1 MKELRRLWL
10 HVLLLVVAA
19 AFAYV
24 KSRPDDG
31 TSAPPKPGEVDLW
44 RGKPD
49 DVSKVVFEDDRK
61 VVTIERQKDGAGTWY
76 RGSVAPK
83 EVKEEPDPPDAGK
96 KKKKR
101 KPKPVQAA
109 TFVSVKTARTM
120 VEKLAPLRAKRA
132 IGQIADDRAK
142 EFGFDKPHGTLR
154 VSIGGKEHSLLIGGS
169 TPGSGN
175 RYARDEQSK
184 IVYVIDGTAAREMK
198 SGAGRLS
205 ERSQHEWKNNE
216 VDSATVA
223 AGGSSRTVQ
232 RSGPKGRRFWADPGA
247 PDKNVETVG
256 NWLGKVRR
264 LRPIKFL
271 EELPKTAKKLVRVEY
286 RTTKKTNGWLELY
299 RHEAEGKKEFV
310 ILTERLRLP
319 ATVTAT
325 VAVQV
330 NEDLGS
336 VLPDATGLVVPKKD
350 EDKDA
355 KDKDAKDKD
364 AKGKDAKGKDAKGK
378 GAEGKHGPPRRPGS
392 RPMGPHAPGPHAPGK
407 NPHGH

>member
-31 TSAPPKPGEVDLW
+31 SLAPPKPGEVDLW
-44 RGKPD
+44 QGKAD
-49 DVSKVVFEDDRK
+49 DVAKVVFDDDRK
-61 VVTIERQKDGAGTWY
+61 TVTIERQKDAAGIWY
-76 RGSVAPK
+76 RGTVKPK
-83 EVKEEPDPPDAGK
+83 EPPAEEEKPDGGK
-96 KKKKR
+96 PKR
-101 KPKPVQAA
+101 KPKPVKAA
-109 TFVSVKTARTM
+109 TFVSVKTAQTM

-132 IGQIADDRAK
+132 IGQIAEDRAK

-154 VSIGGKEHSLLIGGS
+154 VTVGGQEHALLIGGS

-175 RYARDEQSK
+175 RYARDEKSK

-216 VDSATVA
+216 VDSATVV
-223 AGGSSRTVQ
+223 GGGTSRTVR
-232 RSGPKGRRFWADPGA
+232 RSGPKGRRFWADPA
-247 PDKNVETVG
+247 EPDKNVETVG

-271 EELPKTAKKLVRVEY
+271 VEKPKAAKKLVRVEY
-286 RTTKKTNGWLELY
+286 KTTKKASGWLELF
-299 RHEAEGKKEFV
+299 RHKVDGKNVYFV
-310 ILTERLRLP
+310 ITERLRLP
-319 ATVTAT
+319 ATVTPT

-336 VLPDATGLVVPKKD
+336 VLPGAEGLDVPKKEED
-350 EDKDA
+350 AKDKDA

-378 GAEGKHGPPRRPGS
+378 GANPRRPPRPGPHGP
-392 RPMGPHAPGPHAPGK
+392 RPMGPTPGK
-407 NPHGH
+407 GPHGH